1 MATRVTW
8 RSSQHPLISEFD
20 MFIGGERNL
29 DDDVALSSAFFERSS
44 KKKLIVFVDVEEKF
58 EPILCKSVVTQR
70 EP

>member
-1 MATRVTW
+1 M
-8 RSSQHPLISEFD
+8 ISEFD

-29 DDDVALSSAFFERSS
+29 DDDAALSSAFFERISG